1 MLLPSRDLLQLPLIQ
16 HLHAATVEAHP
27 ALLREIFQQ
36 AADHLAGGAHIA
48 GHLVVGHAD
57 IAAAGLGQ
65 LVGEEDGKAAVG
77 AHKQNLLHR
86 PHGIREALRGHL
98 VGKAA
103 DVNILLHQAAE
114 RSSADAVGLGVL
126 LGVDVQIKID
136 RIHDTGGREDADL
149 PREEAVKGHVPAIL
163 GEKIGSQLAGAEE
176 QDAHAVFHG
185 AVHPLPF
192 FVLDRPGGAAEK
204 LLLLR
209 GQLLPEREAAG
220 QAVRADRGLFIQFRA
235 ALNAEK

>member
-1 MLLPSRDLLQLPLIQ
+1 MP
-16 HLHAATVEAHP
+16 
-27 ALLREIFQQ
+27 
-36 AADHLAGGAHIA
+36 
-48 GHLVVGHAD
+48 
-57 IAAAGLGQ
+57 
-65 LVGEEDGKAAVG
+65 
-77 AHKQNLLHR
+77 
-86 PHGIREALRGHL
+86 
-98 VGKAA
+98 
-103 DVNILLHQAAE
+103 
-114 RSSADAVGLGVL
+114 VGLGVL

-163 GEKIGSQLAGAEE
+163 REEIGSQLAGAEE

-185 AVHPLPF
+185 AVHQLPF

-220 QAVRADRGLFIQFRA
+220 QAVRQTGDFLSNSGMIHPFRRALA
-235 ALNAEK
+235 ASLPARAPSYTALATCSRPPVQSPAA